1 MALAAL
7 AGCYHAGALV
17 VPSKPAS
24 VAAAAAATSPSPDL
38 QIQRIFPASISKEI
52 SSPTSSVKLNGV
64 LIASNAIGSASTNAA
79 QAYWLAEMMS
89 ARFAEDPV
97 WYKDD
102 IEDVNVDVVA
112 THTRLR
118 IQNDRAA
125 SATHR
130 NTAVIAEYCA
140 SDIAEYC
147 ASDIGFVNPTKIEA
161 NVKYARIVEHKQ
173 KHYAWLKLEVHS
185 YRQCASPK
193 RPLETAPRAEIS
205 CAAKAATASSE
216 PRTPG
221 SSKRGRIVTTA
232 LKPQPQP
239 QACSSLRQLTSMSTD
254 WQWRRFPHRRNRC
267 CASAGRGTQSR
278 SCTTYASCSPAKTNQ
293 ARICS

>member
-130 NTAVIAEYCA
+130 NTAVRK
-140 SDIAEYC
+140 
-147 ASDIGFVNPTKIEA
+147 GFFSVVFLESA
-161 NVKYARIVEHKQ
+161 
-173 KHYAWLKLEVHS
+173 KLVYNKGSKEM
-185 YRQCASPK
+185 
-193 RPLETAPRAEIS
+193 L
-205 CAAKAATASSE
+205 
-216 PRTPG
+216 TPF
-221 SSKRGRIVTTA
+221 
-232 LKPQPQP
+232 
-239 QACSSLRQLTSMSTD
+239 
-254 WQWRRFPHRRNRC
+254 RRSAVGERHPH
-267 CASAGRGTQSR
+267 
-278 SCTTYASCSPAKTNQ
+278 
-293 ARICS
+293 

>member
-1 MALAAL
+1 MDAARLLHSYDNLQNKTIWYCCNNIAFGEAFRLALHHRPIKIL
-7 AGCYHAGALV
+7 
-17 VPSKPAS
+17 SKRKLH
-24 VAAAAAATSPSPDL
+24 TENEE
-38 QIQRIFPASISKEI
+38 IISKQYLSEELLSKVRVCQGLVGGDGFHFPTI
-52 SSPTSSVKLNGV
+52 SVEE
-64 LIASNAIGSASTNAA
+64 SASKDMMCEVT
-79 QAYWLAEMMS
+79 AE
-89 ARFAEDPV
+89 
-97 WYKDD
+97 
-102 IEDVNVDVVA
+102 
-112 THTRLR
+112 H
-118 IQNDRAA
+118 
-125 SATHR
+125 
-130 NTAVIAEYCA
+130 
-140 SDIAEYC
+140 C

-185 YRQCASPK
+185 YRQGASPK

-232 LKPQPQP
+232 LKPQPQPQPQP